1 MRQVV
6 LLFVALAVS
15 SLGAD
20 WTRVASGRIEVLT
33 DAGASVAKETL
44 GRLERIR
51 AVFREF
57 GPEEPRLPLRVFV
70 FASRAEF
77 STYHEGALVEG
88 FYRNRPE
95 RDFIVLQAGATGGR
109 AVYHEYVHHVLGRA
123 AAELPLWFQEGSAE
137 LYSNVEAGKDRLV
150 VGRLIPEHLSTLA
163 SVTRLSAAKLA
174 GANPRSPDYNEQKH
188 SGIFYA
194 QSWALVHML
203 NLAPGYRESLPRFV
217 ELLLE
222 SRPASEAFEAAF
234 GRTLENALAELT
246 GYINRMRSTTVGFA
260 RAEAPVPPVVSRVAP
275 VTALL
280 LRADLALHV
289 DRAAIASGLFQ
300 KAARDFS
307 DSPEAI
313 AGLGTLAMSEGR
325 WEDARRHLERAIQ
338 SLPASADLLFE
349 YAMLERDTGA
359 TPSRVDELLRRV
371 IVADAQHGEAQ
382 FLLGSH
388 ASDDGRW
395 EEAVRHLEQAARVLP
410 RRSFVWHAL
419 GLAQWKLGR
428 AREAGVS
435 AHRASATA
443 ATDAEEQMAATL
455 AELVRGDAK

>member
-1 MRQVV
+1 
-6 LLFVALAVS
+6 VS
-15 SLGAD
+15 
-20 WTRVASGRIEVLT
+20 
-33 DAGASVAKETL
+33 
-44 GRLERIR
+44 
-51 AVFREF
+51 
-57 GPEEPRLPLRVFV
+57 
-70 FASRAEF
+70 
-77 STYHEGALVEG
+77 
-88 FYRNRPE
+88 
-95 RDFIVLQAGATGGR
+95 
-109 AVYHEYVHHVLGRA
+109 
-123 AAELPLWFQEGSAE
+123 
-137 LYSNVEAGKDRLV
+137 
-150 VGRLIPEHLSTLA
+150 
-163 SVTRLSAAKLA
+163 
-174 GANPRSPDYNEQKH
+174 PRSRDYNEREH
-188 SGIFYA
+188 AGIFYA
-194 QSWALVHML
+194 QSWALVPML
-203 NLAPGYRESLPRFV
+203 NLAPEYRESLPKFL
-217 ELLLE
+217 ELLLD
-222 SRPASEAFEAAF
+222 SRPAAEAFQTAF
-234 GRTLENALAELT
+234 GRTLDKALADLS
-246 GYINRMRSTTVGFA
+246 GYVNRMRSTTVGFA
-260 RAEAPVPPVVSRVAP
+260 RGEAAAPPVVSRVAP

-289 DRAAIASGLFQ
+289 DRASIARGLFQ

-338 SLPASADLLFE
+338 SLPAGADLLFE

-359 TPSRVDELLRRV
+359 SQARVDELLRRV
-371 IVADAQHGEAQ
+371 IAADAQHGEAQ

-395 EEAVRHLEQAARVLP
+395 EEAARHLEQAARVLP

-443 ATDAEEQMAATL
+443 ATDAEEQMASTL